1 MDERFAAN
9 LSWYYHLIPFITA
22 ILGLIVGNILV
33 QNYGPFAKTIF
44 PSMCLIIGGY
54 GGLVILGE
62 ISEREK

>member
-54 GGLVILGE
+54 SRLEILGE
-62 ISEREK
+62 IY